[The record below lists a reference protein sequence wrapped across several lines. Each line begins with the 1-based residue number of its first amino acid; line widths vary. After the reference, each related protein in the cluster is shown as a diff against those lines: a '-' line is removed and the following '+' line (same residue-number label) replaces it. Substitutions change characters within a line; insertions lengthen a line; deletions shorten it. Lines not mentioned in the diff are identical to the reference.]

1 MEFEQD
7 AVAYLVDHPE
17 ISKSTEIEARWFHI
31 IKFQHLVNVILENN
45 GDFKDWVD
53 VKRRFFLVHP
63 LDFAEDEWVKL
74 HDTNVTTKTFK
85 SVLQG
90 LKAWY
95 YQGELEE
102 LANRYAKYPTNENL
116 EALSQLTQLV
126 RVLNLPDLPTKKLS
140 EYADDLRYYMDHSR
154 SAGIKTYQQLDNV
167 LGNGLCGGVLWTIG
181 ARPGI
186 GKSAF
191 GLSFIQSALALDP
204 EIMIDHFSLE
214 MTGED
219 NFNRTIAFHTGI
231 PVNQLRN
238 PKHSLSSAQKAQVN
252 QVLPAITAQHVNLHD
267 KILVLP
273 QIIKVIRENAK
284 KATDKGVKYFAIVDY
299 LQIVSLTRTKA
310 RVTDRRLEIEA
321 ITRELKLLTNELDIP
336 IILFSQL
343 NRELEKRVDRK
354 PQLADLRESGSIEQ
368 DSNIVA
374 FLYLEDQ
381 IQEQSKVRNINLLFR
396 KNRSGKLA
404 ELALK
409 FDTQQMK
416 FTPINHTEKRPSHAV
431 SS

>member
-1 MEFEQD
+1 M
-7 AVAYLVDHPE
+7 
-17 ISKSTEIEARWFHI
+17 TESR
-31 IKFQHLVNVILENN
+31 
-45 GDFKDWVD
+45 
-53 VKRRFFLVHP
+53 
-63 LDFAEDEWVKL
+63 
-74 HDTNVTTKTFK
+74 
-85 SVLQG
+85 
-90 LKAWY
+90 Y
-95 YQGELEE
+95 YQGELEA
-102 LANRYAKYPTNENL
+102 LAGRYAKYPTSENMI
-116 EALSQLTQLV
+116 ALGEMTELV
-126 RVLNLPDLPTKKLS
+126 RVLNLPELPTKKLS
-140 EYADDLRYYMDHSR
+140 EYADDLRYYLDHSR
-154 SAGIKTYQQLDNV
+154 SAGIKTFQQLNKV

-181 ARPGI
+181 ARPGV

-191 GLSFIQSALALDP
+191 GLSFIQSALAIDP
-204 EIMIDHFSLE
+204 EICVDHFSLE

-238 PKHSLSSAQKAQVN
+238 PKALLTPIQKKEVQ
-252 QVLPAITAQHVNLHD
+252 QILPKITAQHVNLHD

-284 KATDKGVKYFAIVDY
+284 KASEKGVNYFAIVDY
-299 LQIVSLTRTKA
+299 LQIVSLARTKA

-321 ITRELKLLTNELDIP
+321 ITRELKLLTNELNIP

-368 DSNIVA
+368 DSNIVS

-381 IQEQSKVRNINLLFR
+381 VQERSKIRNINLLFR
-396 KNRSGKLA
+396 KNRSGELA
-404 ELALK
+404 EIPLI

-416 FTPINHTEKRPSHAV
+416 FMPLDSPK
-431 SS
+431 

>member
-1 MEFEQD
+1 MEFEQN
-7 AVAYLVDHPE
+7 AVAYLVDHPD
-17 ISKSTEIEARWFHI
+17 ICKSTEIEARWFHV
-31 IKFQHLVNVILENN
+31 IKFQHLVKVILEND

-53 VKRRFFLVHP
+53 VKRRFFLDYP

-74 HDTNVTTKTFK
+74 HDTGVTTKTFK

-95 YQGELEE
+95 YQGELEA
-102 LANRYAKYPTNENL
+102 LAGRYAKYPTSENML
-116 EALSQLTQLV
+116 ALGEMTELV
-126 RVLNLPDLPTKKLS
+126 RVLNLPELPTKKLS
-140 EYADDLRYYMDHSR
+140 EYADDLRYYLDHSR
-154 SAGIKTYQQLDNV
+154 SAGIKTFQQLNKV

-181 ARPGI
+181 ARPGV

-191 GLSFIQSALALDP
+191 GLSFIQSALAIDP
-204 EIMIDHFSLE
+204 EICVDHFSLE

-219 NFNRTIAFHTGI
+219 NFNRTLAFHTGI

-238 PKHSLSSAQKAQVN
+238 PKALLTPIQKKEVQ
-252 QVLPAITAQHVNLHD
+252 QILPKITAQDVNLHD

-284 KATDKGVKYFAIVDY
+284 KASEKGVNYFAIIDY
-299 LQIVSLTRTKA
+299 LQIVSLARTKA

-321 ITRELKLLTNELDIP
+321 ITRELKLLTNELNIP

-368 DSNIVA
+368 DSNIVS

-381 IQEQSKVRNINLLFR
+381 VQERSKVRNINLLFR
-396 KNRSGKLA
+396 KNRSGELA
-404 ELALK
+404 EIPLI

-416 FTPINHTEKRPSHAV
+416 FMPLDSPK
-431 SS
+431 